1 MAHATSLPQP
11 IAVPVTDN
19 AAVPWYVWCCVLAT
33 TSATI
38 GGVWDISWHESIG
51 RDSFWTPAHMFI
63 YLCGVLAGTG
73 CGFLILSTTYLPASA
88 LRPASV
94 RLWGFRAPLGAF
106 IAAWG
111 GLAMIVSAPFDNW
124 WHNAYGLDVKVLSPP
139 HTVLILG
146 ILSIRLGTLILI
158 LGAMNRA
165 SSPVLRS
172 RLNMLFLYI
181 SALLLGGAMGAFME
195 QTLRIL
201 MHTARFYLIVA
212 LVAPLILAA
221 TSRASFSR
229 WAATAAAGILMLIG
243 CLWTWILPLFPAAP
257 KLGPVYHQVTSLVP
271 PEFPLLLLPAAFAYD
286 VVRARG
292 ARWSDGRLALLA
304 GPVFLAVFLAVQW
317 PFAGF
322 LVSAASRNWIF
333 ATQYMAYFIPSDSA
347 YARNVFVFAEP
358 TSGAFAL
365 TLAGAFGASIVS
377 TRAGLS
383 WGNWMRRIRR

>member
-1 MAHATSLPQP
+1 MAHATSLPRP
-11 IAVPVTDN
+11 IAVPAAGT

-63 YLCGVLAGTG
+63 YLCGVLAGAG
-73 CGFLILSTTYLPASA
+73 CGFLILTTTFQPSSP

-94 RLWGFRAPLGAF
+94 RLWSFRAPLGAF

-165 SSPVLRS
+165 PSPILRS
-172 RLNMLFLYI
+172 RLNGLFLYV

-195 QTLRIL
+195 QTMRIL

-221 TSRASFSR
+221 ISRASFSR
-229 WAATAAAGILMLIG
+229 WAATAASGILMLIG
-243 CLWTWILPLFPAAP
+243 CIWTWILPLFPASP

-271 PEFPLLLLPAAFAYD
+271 PEFPLLILPAAFAYD
-286 VVRARG
+286 LVRARA
-292 ARWSDGRLALLA
+292 ARWPDGRLALFA

-317 PFAGF
+317 PLADF
-322 LVSAASRNWIF
+322 LVSPASRNWVF
-333 ATQYMAYFIPSDSA
+333 ATQYMPYFVPSDSP
-347 YARNVFVFAEP
+347 YARNVFVFTEP
-358 TSGAFAL
+358 GAAAFAIMLTGAFA
-365 TLAGAFGASIVS
+365 ASVVS
-377 TRAGLS
+377 TRIGLS